1 VTSSQPNV
9 TATGTVSWYLC
20 GPIATGACDGTI
32 NVGSPIGTPP
42 ANETTLSGAGGV
54 ATTNS
59 PNVNTGAGLAP
70 GRYCFR
76 AEWPGD
82 SNFTAGPYSE
92 FGGANGTNECFT
104 VKDTSSITTAQK
116 WLPQDSATVTTAGGT
131 AVSGT
136 VTFSLYENGTCSGTA
151 AATFVDSSAPFETNN
166 TTYRTSSTI
175 ISWSATFAPTDA
187 NAVTGSTTTR
197 CERSDLTI
205 NNSASDFP
213 PAP

>member
-1 VTSSQPNV
+1 MAGSGG
-9 TATGTVSWYLC
+9 TATT
-20 GPIATGACDGTI
+20 D
-32 NVGSPIGTPP
+32 
-42 ANETTLSGAGGV
+42 
-54 ATTNS
+54 S

-82 SNFTAGPYSE
+82 TNFTAGPYSE

-104 VKDTSSITTAQK
+104 VKDTSSITTTQK
-116 WLPQDSATVTTAGGT
+116 WLPQDQATVTTAGGT
-131 AVSGT
+131 AVSGS
-136 VTFSLYENGTCSGTA
+136 VTFSLYENGTCSGAA
-151 AATFVDSSAPFETNN
+151 AATFVDNAAPFETNN
-166 TTYRTSSTI
+166 LTYRTSSTI
-175 ISWSATFAPTDA
+175 ISWSATFTPTDS
-187 NAVTGSTTTR
+187 NAVDGSTTTR